1 MEEKVL
7 SNLQQ
12 SLNKGFIDKNITHE
26 GNMNPKL
33 LNNSNNQNIL
43 SSIIN
48 ELEKCISFYISVA
61 FITESGLASIKAVL
75 SDLNE
80 RGVKGRIITSNYLGF
95 NTPKMYKELLKLEN
109 VEVRLTDISGFHA
122 KGYIFEHEN
131 YSSMIIG
138 SSNLT
143 STALKINY
151 EHNVMLST
159 HKNGDLIYN
168 VKNQFE
174 DLWGNS
180 APLNINW
187 IKEYEESF
195 ESKIYRDFLE
205 LNKEHNKKLEKFANS
220 NEIKPNLMQEEA
232 LMGLKKLRE
241 ADEHKGLVISATGT
255 GKTILCALD
264 VRNYAPKKF
273 LFIVHNEGILKK
285 AKEEFK
291 KVLPHENEDE
301 FGLYTGNEKNSNA
314 KYVFAT
320 IQTLSKEDN
329 YNSFRKDEFDY
340 IVFDE
345 AHRTAARTYQT
356 IFNYFTPDFMLGMTA
371 TPERTDEGNIFE
383 LFDNNVAYEIRL
395 PKALE
400 SDILCPFHYFGV
412 TDYVHNG
419 VEKNELSDLR
429 ELVAEERIDHIINKT
444 NYYGYSGEELKGLI
458 FVSRKEEAIEIAQKL
473 TLRGLPSKSLI
484 GTDSQNKRL
493 KIIGELVEGSINY
506 IVVVDLFNEGID
518 IPEVNQIVML
528 RSTQSSIIFIQQLG
542 RGLRKSS
549 NKEFVT
555 IIDFIGNYKNNYL
568 IPIALSDNQSQ
579 NKDDYRRF
587 MTNPNQLVGV
597 STINFEEIA
606 KKKIYEAIDKAT
618 LNSMQIIKEAFKK
631 VKERIGK
638 TPMLIDFIE
647 QNSIDPKVILSKN
660 EFGNYFLFLR
670 KYDYTEQQFSEDVIK
685 NLTFLSREIL
695 PGLKSSDYLVLEKII
710 ERDTTFDQLCAQ
722 LEFINKKDINT
733 SLKILSLSYFGKNEQ
748 TRYGNPIVEYNN
760 IISLSETFK
769 CYLENKDY
777 KAYVDDIIAVARYY
791 NNKFQ
796 EGGNDL
802 ILYNQY
808 SRLDFLKLVN
818 WRNDEKNMSNNIY
831 GYRVLDNFIPV
842 FITYK
847 KSEDIDD
854 NIKYEDH
861 FLSQDEL
868 AWVSRSNA
876 SLKSSEIKDIIHH
889 KEMNK
894 NIYIFVKKS
903 DAEGTLHYYLGE
915 AEYIEGT
922 AKEESRDIGD
932 RVVTMNLAMK
942 SPIRDDIYRYIVEE

>member
-43 SSIIN
+43 SSIIS
-48 ELEKCISFYISVA
+48 ELDKCISFYISVA
-61 FITESGLASIKAVL
+61 FITESGLASLKAVL
-75 SDLNE
+75 SDLND

-174 DLWGNS
+174 DLWENS
-180 APLNINW
+180 VPLNVDW

-205 LNKEHNKKLEKFANS
+205 LNKEHNKRLEKFTNS

-291 KVLPHENEDE
+291 KVLPHENEED

-314 KYVFAT
+314 KYIFAT

-419 VEKNELSDLR
+419 VEKNELSDLK

-493 KIIGELVEGSINY
+493 KIIGELVDGSINY

-587 MTNPNQLVGV
+587 MTNPNQLEGV

-606 KKKIYEAIDKAT
+606 KKKISEAIDKAT

-660 EFGNYFLFLR
+660 EFGNYYLFLR
-670 KYDYTEQQFSEDVIK
+670 KYDYTNQQFSEDAIK

-695 PGLKSSDYLVLEKII
+695 PGLKRSDYLVLEKII
-710 ERDTTFDQLCAQ
+710 EGDKTFDQLCAQ
-722 LEFINKKDINT
+722 LEFINKEDINT

-748 TRYGNPIVEYNN
+748 ARYGNPIIEYNN
-760 IISLSETFK
+760 IISLSKTFK
-769 CYLENKDY
+769 SYLENKDY
-777 KAYVDDIIAVARYY
+777 QDYVDDIIAVAKYY

-796 EGGNDL
+796 ESGNNL

-868 AWVSRSNA
+868 AWVSRANA
-876 SLKSSEIKDIIHH
+876 SLKSNEIQDIIHH
-889 KEMNK
+889 KEKNK

-922 AKEESRDIGD
+922 AKEESRNIGD

-942 SPIRDDIYRYIVEE
+942 SSIRDDIYRYIVEE